1 MRRNAVSQP
10 AALPPNG
17 PAADSATRLLADYA
31 AGSPFFFASP
41 QGTLLAQE
49 AFATV
54 PEAAAGAS
62 PATLAQRVSRSLD
75 EARKAGHPDPV
86 AVGAVPFDLSA
97 PARLMV
103 ARNLRS
109 ADRLSLRSAEF
120 RYAAEYDK
128 TLGLDRLMYRA
139 AGSAETRRE
148 DLRRGNAGSA
158 EACLIP
164 MRAGPLLRGIDDGAR
179 TGPALPHDQSRHS
192 VFLRY
197 RHTAPHC

>member
-17 PAADSATRLLADYA
+17 PAADSATRLLAEYA

-54 PEAAAGAS
+54 PEAAAGSS

-97 PARLMV
+97 PARLMI

-109 ADRLSLRSAEF
+109 AGRLSLDPSERMP
-120 RYAAEYDK
+120 AAAANQYQMRMVPEPAVYMSGVE
-128 TLGLDRLMYRA
+128 TALERIA
-139 AGSAETRRE
+139 AGMPVKVV
-148 DLRRGNAGSA
+148 L
-158 EACLIP
+158 
-164 MRAGPLLRGIDDGAR
+164 
-179 TGPALPHDQSRHS
+179 
-192 VFLRY
+192 
-197 RHTAPHC
+197 